1 MAKVSN
7 VMATKVAL
15 NLVEASKSIRNL
27 TTEVNASTKAWQA
40 QEASLKSAG
49 DYVGAAKARVEGLGN
64 AIDAQKAKIAAL
76 QEKQESMNNITQD
89 AAEKYLKLKDRI
101 DQLKSEQSSLDDVT
115 GKNKDKYEALGAE
128 ISQLESKQEKLNVG
142 TTKQAEI
149 YLRYGSQVDQAKAK
163 LASLEAQQQ
172 RAGAQLELQN
182 SGILKLNAT
191 MRTQS
196 ALFMAQA
203 ERLQAEGRQYQAMGV
218 QVNGLESKI
227 SQLRDIQQR
236 EMQMLDSTRQRMG
249 ENSQEYLKQATRV
262 EELGAKIA
270 QTRSKINELNETM
283 KATPHTWL
291 DGMSARLDS
300 LQGKADRVSHSFGS
314 MFLANTAANLFSD
327 ALATIRARFTELI
340 ASGMEYDVTQEKMLA
355 TWTTLTGSTD
365 KAQGMVDTVNN
376 LSVKMGQSVDTVDE
390 LEQGFYHLHSSKSQA
405 DGLTR
410 SMLNMADAVGLNS
423 QQINAVSQDMVHAM
437 ATGKVT
443 QGELNQ
449 IGAYFPMIDEKLAE
463 HYHTT
468 VAGMREIASA
478 GQLDADTFQQVFEQ
492 MGKGKYKEG
501 ADNMMG
507 TFFGMERTIK
517 ARVPALVGD
526 IEQPFKKM
534 SNPLLESVSK
544 WVSDKKTDALFTQ
557 FGKHLMKAFNQ
568 ITTAF
573 GGKKIDV
580 SDALTG
586 GMKAATR
593 GIDRLAKTISSHRAQ
608 IKEFFGLFKT
618 GSAAS
623 LKIFANVFLD
633 LSKVMLPVLD
643 VLSKYPKTTAAV
655 ITSFLLAGKAVKT
668 LSVANEALQL
678 TFKAVKFPF
687 SAIKKTRDGLK
698 ELPDKYN
705 RVSDSID
712 AYGNKLKKVPT
723 NVKTKVSVPVSAAK
737 AKISGYN
744 SKLKQVPKTVK
755 TKAIASTASAKGK
768 ISSFNATVKRVPS
781 RIKVKA
787 SAEVASAKISIKNLG
802 ATAKAAATTSASAFS
817 KIRLSAVT
825 SIRAIGVAARANPLG
840 ALITGIQIAAAAFG
854 FLYGHSKKF
863 RSFVNGLASSAK
875 SAMGKFGKAFES
887 GAKSAISWTSSM
899 WDRVK
904 KSYQQ
909 GQAQTQQQTL
919 QHARQ
924 QQKAWND
931 IRNNV
936 TNTAQDM
943 MHKAGN
949 TFSNGYN
956 DIINNTSNWRNNA
969 SNLWHDASNKILNTA
984 GDLRSNSTNI
994 LSNMHDKLSGIQ
1006 DTGLGHM
1013 LNGWKDHF
1021 SHVIETI
1028 TSNGSPIHD
1037 AFKGLLNGI
1046 LSPFENLINGIIK
1059 GINWVLDKVGGDS
1072 HKLGTFSIG
1081 KLANGT
1087 PGGGLLHDQVA
1098 LLNDGSGPNFQ
1109 EMVHFPSGETVM
1121 LPPERNLMM
1130 YLPAQT
1136 EVLDGERSAKL
1147 APLMG
1152 ISHYADGAVGDFFS
1166 SLWDKGKDVVDFAE
1180 DILKKPVNF
1189 MESVFKHFISGK
1201 SDNGGFFSVQLHTS
1215 LPVFFAKSMADW
1227 VKKEIDSLAIDA
1239 HGPVSRDQFAKIAES
1254 AARLMHQKISDSDI
1268 TRLYWQGF
1276 VESGDGANMGAG
1288 VDDHDGT
1295 GRPLGFYQYKRRT
1308 WNSWAVPGHTNINS
1322 ILDQTMAVLND
1333 SNWRS
1338 DLAPLG
1344 VRRGWGPTGHKM
1356 FANGGIAT
1364 QPSIF
1369 GEAGAEMAIP
1379 LDSMKSSRAWE
1390 LMRQVVTYYG
1400 GNNAASKTSTV
1411 DTQNLSQQIQELIE
1425 VGKAVLA
1432 VNGEQ
1437 VRAIKGING
1446 YDKTRVYH
1454 QQRTDMDLASFQSF
1468 V

>member
-1 MAKVSN
+1 MAKISN
-7 VMATKVAL
+7 IMATKVAL
-15 NLVEASKSIRNL
+15 DLVDASKSIRNL

-64 AIDAQKAKIAAL
+64 AIDAQKGKIAAL

-115 GKNKDKYEALGAE
+115 GKSKDKYEALGAE
-128 ISQLESKQEKLNVG
+128 ISRLEAQQSKLDVG
-142 TTKQAEI
+142 TVKQAET
-149 YLRYGSQVDQAKAK
+149 YLRYGTQVDQAKAK
-163 LASLEAQQQ
+163 LASMEAQQQ
-172 RAGAQLELQN
+172 RAEQQLELQN
-182 SGILKLNAT
+182 SGVLKLNAS
-191 MRTQS
+191 MLAQS
-196 ALFMAQA
+196 ALFMAHA

-227 SQLRDIQQR
+227 SQLREVQQR

-270 QTRSKINELNETM
+270 QTRSKISELNETM

-300 LQGKADRVSHSFGS
+300 LQGKADRVSYSFGS

-355 TWTTLTGSTD
+355 TWTTLTGS
-365 KAQGMVDTVNN
+365 AGEAHGMVDTVNN
-376 LSVKMGQSVDTVDE
+376 LSVKTGQAVDVVDE
-390 LEQGFYHLHSSKSQA
+390 LEQGFYHLHSSKEQA
-405 DGLTR
+405 DGLTS

-423 QQINAVSQDMVHAM
+423 EQINAVSQDMVHAM

-557 FGKHLMKAFNQ
+557 FGQHSMQAFNK

-573 GGKKIDV
+573 GGKKINV

-586 GMKAATR
+586 GMEAATR
-593 GIDRLAKTISSHRAQ
+593 GVDRFAKIISSHRAQ

-744 SKLKQVPKTVK
+744 SKLKQVPKAVK
-755 TKAIASTASAKGK
+755 TKTIASTASAKGK

-875 SAMGKFGKAFES
+875 SAMGHLGKAFES
-887 GAKSAISWTSSM
+887 GAKTAISWAGNM
-899 WDRVK
+899 WDHIK
-904 KSYQQ
+904 KSYQD
-909 GQAQTQQQTL
+909 GQAQTQKQTL

-924 QQKAWND
+924 QQQAWNSIKD
-931 IRNNV
+931 TTASIAKNMFDKLNV
-936 TNTAQDM
+936 L
-943 MHKAGN
+943 HGN
-949 TFSNGYN
+949 G
-956 DIINNTSNWRNNA
+956 
-969 SNLWHDASNKILNTA
+969 
-984 GDLRSNSTNI
+984 
-994 LSNMHDKLSGIQ
+994 LSN
-1006 DTGLGHM
+1006 M

-1021 SHVIETI
+1021 GKVINTI
-1028 TSNGSPIHD
+1028 KSNGSPLHN
-1037 AFKGLLNGI
+1037 AFRDILNGL
-1046 LSPFENLINGIIK
+1046 LSPFTNLINGIIK
-1059 GINWVLDKVGGDS
+1059 GINWVLDKVGGGS
-1072 HKLGTFSIG
+1072 HKLGTFTID

-1121 LPPERNLMM
+1121 LPPERNMM
-1130 YLPAQT
+1130 MFLPAQT

-1147 APLMG
+1147 APMMG

-1166 SLWDKGKDVVDFAE
+1166 GLWDKGKDVVDFAE
-1180 DILKKPVNF
+1180 NILKKPINF
-1189 MESVFKHFISGK
+1189 MESVFKHFVSGK

-1227 VKKEIDSLAIDA
+1227 VKKEINSLTVDA

-1254 AARLMHQKISDSDI
+1254 AARLMHQQISDSDI

-1295 GRPLGFYQYKRRT
+1295 GRPLGFYQYKRKT
-1308 WNSWAVPGHTNINS
+1308 WNAWAVPGHTNISS

-1344 VRRGWGPTGHKM
+1344 VKRGWGPTGHKM

-1400 GNNAASKTSTV
+1400 GHNTVSKTSTV

-1425 VGKAVLA
+1425 VSKAILA

-1437 VRAIKGING
+1437 VRAIKGIKG
-1446 YDKTRVYH
+1446 YDKVAAYK
-1454 QQRTDMDLASFQSF
+1454 QQRIDQTLTDYQAF
-1468 V
+1468 

>member
-1 MAKVSN
+1 MAKISN
-7 VMATKVAL
+7 IMATKVAL
-15 NLVEASKSIRNL
+15 DLVDASKSVRNL

-49 DYVGAAKARVEGLGN
+49 DYVGAAKARLEGLGS
-64 AIDAQKAKIAAL
+64 AIDAQKEKISAL
-76 QEKQESMNNITQD
+76 QEKQESMSNISQET
-89 AAEKYLKLKDRI
+89 AEKFLKLKERI
-101 DQLKSEQSSLDDVT
+101 DELKAEQASLDDVT
-115 GKNKDKYEALGAE
+115 GRNKDKYESLGAE
-128 ISQLESKQEKLNVG
+128 ISRLEDQQSKLNVG
-142 TTKQAEI
+142 TVKQAET
-149 YLRYGSQVDQAKAK
+149 YLRYGAQVDQAKAK
-163 LASLEAQQQ
+163 LASMEAQQQ
-172 RAGAQLELQN
+172 RAEQQLELQN
-182 SGILKLNAT
+182 SGVLKLNAS
-191 MRTQS
+191 MRAQS
-196 ALFMAQA
+196 ALFMAHA

-218 QVNGLESKI
+218 QVDGLESKI
-227 SQLRDIQQR
+227 NQLRAIQQR
-236 EMQMLDSTRQRMG
+236 EMQMLESTRQRMG

-262 EELGAKIA
+262 EELGTKIA

-314 MFLANTAANLFSD
+314 MFLANTAANLFSG
-327 ALATIRARFTELI
+327 ALATIHARFTELI

-376 LSVKMGQSVDTVDE
+376 LSVKTGQAVDVVDE
-390 LEQGFYHLHSSKSQA
+390 LEQGFYHLHSSKKQA
-405 DGLTR
+405 DGLTS
-410 SMLNMADAVGLNS
+410 SMLNMADAVGLNK
-423 QQINAVSQDMVHAM
+423 QQIGAVSQDMVHAM

-449 IGAYFPMIDEKLAE
+449 IGAYFPMIDEALAK
-463 HYHTT
+463 HYHTS
-468 VAGMREIASA
+468 VAGMRQIAHE
-478 GQLDADTFQQVFEQ
+478 GKLDADTFQQVFEQ
-492 MGKGKYKEG
+492 LGNGKYKKAAE
-501 ADNMMG
+501 NMMG

-526 IEQPFKKM
+526 IVEPFKTM

-544 WVSDKKTDALFTQ
+544 WVSDKRTDALFTQ
-557 FGKHLMKAFNQ
+557 FGQHLMQAFNQ

-573 GGKKIDV
+573 GGKKINV

-593 GIDRLAKTISSHRAQ
+593 AVDRFAKVVSSHHTQ
-608 IKEFFGLFKT
+608 IKEFFSSFKT

-623 LKIFANVFLD
+623 LKIFAGVMLD

-643 VLSKYPKTTAAV
+643 ELAKYPKTTAAV
-655 ITSFLLAGKAVKT
+655 ITSLLLASKAVKG
-668 LSVANEALQL
+668 LSVAVKGLQIMQ
-678 TFKAVKFPF
+678 TVGSTIGAFATK
-687 SAIKKTRDGLK
+687 IKNIPSRKITRIQVDGAKSTRDL
-698 ELPDKYN
+698 E
-705 RVSDSID
+705 
-712 AYGNKLKKVPT
+712 AYSRRLDR
-723 NVKTKVSVPVSAAK
+723 
-737 AKISGYN
+737 
-744 SKLKQVPKTVK
+744 VPKTK
-755 TKAIASTASAKGK
+755 TTKAIV
-768 ISSFNATVKRVPS
+768 N
-781 RIKVKA
+781 
-787 SAEVASAKISIKNLG
+787 
-802 ATAKAAATTSASAFS
+802 TTSAETSLTRLGTKATTAGKLGSSGLSLIGRGAKIASAGLDLVGGPAGG
-817 KIRLSAVT
+817 IM
-825 SIRAIGVAARANPLG
+825 
-840 ALITGIQIAAAAFG
+840 LIVQGLTLIYQ
-854 FLYGHSKKF
+854 HDKKF
-863 RSFVNGLASSAK
+863 RTFVNGLASSAK
-875 SAMGKFGKAFES
+875 SAMGKLGKAFES
-887 GAKSAISWTSSM
+887 GAKSAISWTSNM

-904 KSYQQ
+904 TSYQQ
-909 GQAQTQQQTL
+909 GQTQAQQQTL

-924 QQKAWND
+924 QQQAWNGIKD
-931 IRNNV
+931 TTASIAKNMFDKLNV
-936 TNTAQDM
+936 L
-943 MHKAGN
+943 H
-949 TFSNGYN
+949 SNG
-956 DIINNTSNWRNNA
+956 
-969 SNLWHDASNKILNTA
+969 L
-984 GDLRSNSTNI
+984 GD
-994 LSNMHDKLSGIQ
+994 
-1006 DTGLGHM
+1006 M

-1021 SHVIETI
+1021 GKVISTI

-1037 AFKGLLNGI
+1037 AFKGILNG
-1046 LSPFENLINGIIK
+1046 LLGPFANLINGIIK

-1072 HKLGTFSIG
+1072 HKLGTFTID

-1098 LLNDGSGPNFQ
+1098 LLNDGSGPNYQ

-1147 APLMG
+1147 APMMG

-1180 DILKKPVNF
+1180 DILKKPVDF

-1227 VKKEIDSLAIDA
+1227 VKKEIDSLAVDA

-1344 VRRGWGPTGHKM
+1344 VKRGWGPTGHKM
-1356 FANGGIAT
+1356 FADGGIAT

-1400 GNNAASKTSTV
+1400 GNNATSKTSTV
-1411 DTQNLSQQIQELIE
+1411 DTRDLSQQIQELIE

-1437 VRAIKGING
+1437 VRAIKGIKG
-1446 YDKTRVYH
+1446 YDKVTAYK
-1454 QQRTDMDLASFQSF
+1454 QQRIDQTLADYQAF
-1468 V
+1468 

>member
-1 MAKVSN
+1 MAKISN

-15 NLVEASKSIRNL
+15 DLVEASKSIRNL

-101 DQLKSEQSSLDDVT
+101 DQLKSEQSILDDVT

-128 ISQLESKQEKLNVG
+128 ISRLESKQEKLNVG

-163 LASLEAQQQ
+163 LASMEAQQQ
-172 RAGAQLELQN
+172 RAESQLELQN

-203 ERLQAEGRQYQAMGV
+203 ERLQAEGHQYQAMGV

-227 SQLRDIQQR
+227 SQLREVQQR

-262 EELGAKIA
+262 EELGVKIA
-270 QTRSKINELNETM
+270 QTRSKISELNETM

-300 LQGKADRVSHSFGS
+300 LQGKADRVSYSFGS

-355 TWTTLTGSTD
+355 TWTTLTGS
-365 KAQGMVDTVNN
+365 AGEAHGMVDTVNN
-376 LSVKMGQSVDTVDE
+376 LSVKTGQAVDVVDE
-390 LEQGFYHLHSSKSQA
+390 LEQGFYHLHSSKEQA
-405 DGLTR
+405 DGLTS

-423 QQINAVSQDMVHAM
+423 QQIGAVSQDMVHAM

-449 IGAYFPMIDEKLAE
+449 IGAYFPMIDEALAD

-468 VAGMREIASA
+468 VAGMREMASA

-492 MGKGKYKEG
+492 LGNGKYKE
-501 ADNMMG
+501 AAENMMG

-526 IEQPFKKM
+526 IVEPFKTM
-534 SNPLLESVSK
+534 SNPLLKSVSK
-544 WVSDKKTDALFTQ
+544 WVSDKKTEKLFTQ
-557 FGKHLMKAFNQ
+557 FGKHLMKAFNK

-593 GIDRLAKTISSHRAQ
+593 GVDRFAKIISSHRAQ

-655 ITSFLLAGKAVKT
+655 ITSFLLVGKAVKT
-668 LSVANEALQL
+668 LSAANEALQL
-678 TFKAVKFPF
+678 SFKAIRFPF

-723 NVKTKVSVPVSAAK
+723 NVKTKVSAPVSAAK
-737 AKISGYN
+737 AKIGGYN
-744 SKLKQVPKTVK
+744 NKLKQVPKAVK

-825 SIRAIGVAARANPLG
+825 SIKAIGVAARANPLG
-840 ALITGIQIAAAAFG
+840 ALITGIQIAAAAFS

-863 RSFVNGLASSAK
+863 RNFVNGLASSAK
-875 SAMGKFGKAFES
+875 TAMGHLGKAFES
-887 GAKSAISWTSSM
+887 GAKTAVSWAGNM
-899 WDRVK
+899 WDHVK
-904 KSYQQ
+904 KSYQD
-909 GQAQTQQQTL
+909 GQAQTQKQTL

-924 QQKAWND
+924 QQQAWSNIKD
-931 IRNNV
+931 TTASIAKNMFDKLNV
-936 TNTAQDM
+936 L
-943 MHKAGN
+943 HGN
-949 TFSNGYN
+949 G
-956 DIINNTSNWRNNA
+956 
-969 SNLWHDASNKILNTA
+969 
-984 GDLRSNSTNI
+984 
-994 LSNMHDKLSGIQ
+994 LSN
-1006 DTGLGHM
+1006 M

-1021 SHVIETI
+1021 GKVIGTI
-1028 TSNGSPIHD
+1028 TSNDGPIHN
-1037 AFKGLLNGI
+1037 AFKGLLNGL
-1046 LSPFENLINGIIK
+1046 LSPFSNLINGIIK

-1072 HKLGTFSIG
+1072 HKLGTFTID

-1121 LPPERNLMM
+1121 LPPERNMM
-1130 YLPAQT
+1130 MFLPAQT
-1136 EVLDGERSAKL
+1136 EVLDGERSAQL
-1147 APLMG
+1147 APMLGMN
-1152 ISHYADGAVGDFFS
+1152 HYADGAVGDFFS
-1166 SLWDKGKDVVDFAE
+1166 GLWNKGKDVVDFAE
-1180 DILKKPVNF
+1180 DILKKPINF
-1189 MESVFKHFISGK
+1189 MESVFKHFVSGK

-1227 VKKEIDSLAIDA
+1227 VKKEINSLTVDA

-1254 AARLMHQKISDSDI
+1254 AARLMHQQISDSDI

-1295 GRPLGFYQYKRRT
+1295 GRPLGFYQYKRKT
-1308 WNSWAVPGHTNINS
+1308 WNAWAVPGHTNISS

-1344 VRRGWGPTGHKM
+1344 VKRGWGPTGHKM

-1390 LMRQVVTYYG
+1390 LMQQVVSYYA
-1400 GNNAASKTSTV
+1400 GNNATQSSTTI
-1411 DTQNLSQQIQELIE
+1411 DTRNLSQQIQELIE
-1425 VGKAVLA
+1425 IGQAVLS
-1432 VNGEQ
+1432 VNHEQ
-1437 VRAIKGING
+1437 VQAIHGIKG
-1446 YDKTRVYH
+1446 YDKVSAYK
-1454 QQRTDMDLASFQSF
+1454 QQRIDQTLANYQAF
-1468 V
+1468 

>member
-1 MAKVSN
+1 MAKISN

-15 NLVEASKSIRNL
+15 DLVDASKSVRNL

-49 DYVGAAKARVEGLGN
+49 DYVGAAKARLDGLGS
-64 AIDAQKAKIAAL
+64 AIDAQKEKISAL
-76 QEKQESMNNITQD
+76 QEKQESMSNISQET
-89 AAEKYLKLKDRI
+89 AEKFLKLKERI
-101 DQLKSEQSSLDDVT
+101 EQLKAEQASLDDVT
-115 GKNKDKYEALGAE
+115 GRNKEKYESLGAE
-128 ISQLESKQEKLNVG
+128 ISRLENQQSKLNVG
-142 TTKQAEI
+142 TVKQAET
-149 YLRYGSQVDQAKAK
+149 YLRYGAQVDQAKAK
-163 LASLEAQQQ
+163 LASMEAQQQ
-172 RAGAQLELQN
+172 RAEQQLELQN
-182 SGILKLNAT
+182 SGVLKLNAS
-191 MRTQS
+191 MRAQS
-196 ALFMAQA
+196 ALFMAHA
-203 ERLQAEGRQYQAMGV
+203 DRLQAEGRQYQAMGV
-218 QVNGLESKI
+218 QVNGLENKI
-227 SQLRDIQQR
+227 NQLRDIQQR
-236 EMQMLDSTRQRMG
+236 EMQMLESTRQRMG
-249 ENSQEYLKQATRV
+249 ESSQEYLKQATRV
-262 EELGAKIA
+262 EELGTKIA
-270 QTRSKINELNETM
+270 QTRSKINELNEAM

-291 DGMSARLDS
+291 DGMSARLDG

-314 MFLANTAANLFSD
+314 MFLANTAANVFSG
-327 ALATIRARFTELI
+327 ALATIQAHFTELI
-340 ASGMEYDVTQEKMLA
+340 ASGQEYDVTQQKMVA
-355 TWTTLTGSTD
+355 TWDTLTGSAD
-365 KAQGMVDTVNN
+365 KAQDMVNTVNN
-376 LSVKMGQSVDTVDE
+376 LSVKTGQAVDVVDE
-390 LEQGFYHLHSSKSQA
+390 LEQGFYHLHSSKKQA
-405 DGLTR
+405 DGLTS

-449 IGAYFPMIDEKLAE
+449 IGAYFPMIDEALAK
-463 HYHTT
+463 HYHTS
-468 VAGMREIASA
+468 VAGMRQIAHA
-478 GQLDADTFQQVFEQ
+478 GKLDADTFQQVFEQ
-492 MGKGKYKEG
+492 LGNGKYKEA

-517 ARVPALVGD
+517 SRMPALVGD
-526 IEQPFKKM
+526 IEQPFMQM
-534 SNPLLESVSK
+534 SNPLLKSVSK
-544 WVSDKKTDALFTQ
+544 WVSDKRTDALFTQ
-557 FGKHLMKAFNQ
+557 FGQHLMQAFNQ

-573 GGKKIDV
+573 GGKKINV

-586 GMKAATR
+586 GMEAATR
-593 GIDRLAKTISSHRAQ
+593 AVDRFANVVSSHHTQ
-608 IKEFFGLFKT
+608 IKEFFDSFKT

-623 LKIFANVFLD
+623 LKIFANVMLD

-643 VLSKYPKTTAAV
+643 ELAKYPKTTAAV
-655 ITSFLLAGKAVKT
+655 VTSLLLASKAVKG
-668 LSVANEALQL
+668 LSVAVKGLQIMR
-678 TFKAVKFPF
+678 TVGSTIGSFATK
-687 SAIKKTRDGLK
+687 IKSIPSRKITRIQVDGAKSTRDL
-698 ELPDKYN
+698 E
-705 RVSDSID
+705 
-712 AYGNKLKKVPT
+712 AYSRRLDRIPKS
-723 NVKTKVSVPVSAAK
+723 KT
-737 AKISGYN
+737 
-744 SKLKQVPKTVK
+744 
-755 TKAIASTASAKGK
+755 TKAIVNTASAETSLTRLGTK
-768 ISSFNATVKRVPS
+768 ATVAGKLGSSGLSLIGRGAK
-781 RIKVKA
+781 IA
-787 SAEVASAKISIKNLG
+787 SAG
-802 ATAKAAATTSASAFS
+802 
-817 KIRLSAVT
+817 LSLVGGPAGG
-825 SIRAIGVAARANPLG
+825 IM
-840 ALITGIQIAAAAFG
+840 LIVQGLTLIYQ
-854 FLYGHSKKF
+854 HDKKF
-863 RSFVNGLASSAK
+863 RKFVNGLASSAK
-875 SAMGKFGKAFES
+875 SAMGKMGKAFES
-887 GAKSAISWTSSM
+887 GAKSAISWTSNM

-936 TNTAQDM
+936 TNTTQDM
-943 MHKAGN
+943 MRKAGN
-949 TFSNGYN
+949 AFSNGYN

-969 SNLWHDASNKILNTA
+969 SSLWHDASSKILNTA
-984 GDLRSNSTNI
+984 SDLRSNSTNI

-1072 HKLGTFSIG
+1072 HQLGTFSIG

-1098 LLNDGSGPNFQ
+1098 LLNDGSGPNYQ

-1130 YLPAQT
+1130 YLPAKT
-1136 EVLDGERSAKL
+1136 EVLDGERSAQL
-1147 APLMG
+1147 APMMG
-1152 ISHYADGAVGDFFS
+1152 INRYANGTVGDFFS
-1166 SLWDKGKDVVDFAE
+1166 GLWDKGKDVVDFAE
-1180 DILKKPVNF
+1180 DILKKPVDF
-1189 MESVFKHFISGK
+1189 MESVFNHFISGK

-1227 VKKEIDSLAIDA
+1227 VKKQFQEMADPAGSGVDRWRPYVVRALDMLHLSSSLVGRVLKQIQTESGGNPKALGGDDGLSDGRAMGLMQVKPPTFAAYKLPGHNNIWNGFDNLLAGLNYARHRYGDSLSFLGQG
-1239 HGPVSRDQFAKIAES
+1239 HG
-1254 AARLMHQKISDSDI
+1254 
-1268 TRLYWQGF
+1268 Y
-1276 VESGDGANMGAG
+1276 
-1288 VDDHDGT
+1288 
-1295 GRPLGFYQYKRRT
+1295 
-1308 WNSWAVPGHTNINS
+1308 
-1322 ILDQTMAVLND
+1322 
-1333 SNWRS
+1333 
-1338 DLAPLG
+1338 
-1344 VRRGWGPTGHKM
+1344 
-1356 FANGGIAT
+1356 ANGGIAT

-1390 LMRQVVTYYG
+1390 LMRQVVAYYG
-1400 GNNAASKTSTV
+1400 GNNASQTTTI
-1411 DTQNLSQQIQELIE
+1411 DTRNLSQQIQELIE

-1454 QQRTDMDLASFQSF
+1454 QQRTDMDLANFQSF

>member
-1 MAKVSN
+1 MAKISN

-15 NLVEASKSIRNL
+15 DLVEASKSIRNL

-128 ISQLESKQEKLNVG
+128 ISRLESKQEKLDVG
-142 TTKQAEI
+142 TVKQAET
-149 YLRYGSQVDQAKAK
+149 YLRYGAQVDQAKAK
-163 LASLEAQQQ
+163 LASMEAQQQ
-172 RAGAQLELQN
+172 RAEQQLELQN
-182 SGILKLNAT
+182 SGVLKLNAS
-191 MRTQS
+191 MRAQS
-196 ALFMAQA
+196 ALFMAHA

-227 SQLRDIQQR
+227 SQLREVQQR

-355 TWTTLTGSTD
+355 TWTTLTGS
-365 KAQGMVDTVNN
+365 AGEAHGMVDTVNS
-376 LSVKMGQSVDTVDE
+376 LSVKTGQAVDVVDE

-405 DGLTR
+405 DGLTS

-423 QQINAVSQDMVHAM
+423 QQISAVSQDMVHAM

-449 IGAYFPMIDEKLAE
+449 IGAYFPMIDEKLAD

-468 VAGMREIASA
+468 VAGMREMASA

-492 MGKGKYKEG
+492 LGNGKYKE
-501 ADNMMG
+501 AAENMMG

-526 IEQPFKKM
+526 IVEPFKTM
-534 SNPLLESVSK
+534 SNPLLKSVSK
-544 WVSDKKTDALFTQ
+544 WVSDKKTEKLFTQ
-557 FGKHLMKAFNQ
+557 FGKHLMKAFNK

-580 SDALTG
+580 SDALTS
-586 GMKAATR
+586 GMEAATR
-593 GIDRLAKTISSHRAQ
+593 GVDRFAKIISSHRAQ

-678 TFKAVKFPF
+678 TFKAIKFPF

-723 NVKTKVSVPVSAAK
+723 NVKTKVSAPVSAAK
-737 AKISGYN
+737 AKIGGYN
-744 SKLKQVPKTVK
+744 NKLKQVPKAVK

-802 ATAKAAATTSASAFS
+802 ATAKAAATTSANAFS

-825 SIRAIGVAARANPLG
+825 SIKAIGVAARANPLG
-840 ALITGIQIAAAAFG
+840 ALITGIQIAAAAFS

-863 RSFVNGLASSAK
+863 RNFVNGLASSAK
-875 SAMGKFGKAFES
+875 SAMGHLGKAFES
-887 GAKSAISWTSSM
+887 GAKTAISWAGNM
-899 WDRVK
+899 WDHVK
-904 KSYQQ
+904 KSYQD
-909 GQAQTQQQTL
+909 GQAQTQKQTL

-924 QQKAWND
+924 QQQAWSNIKD
-931 IRNNV
+931 TTASIAKNMFDKLNV
-936 TNTAQDM
+936 L
-943 MHKAGN
+943 HGN
-949 TFSNGYN
+949 G
-956 DIINNTSNWRNNA
+956 
-969 SNLWHDASNKILNTA
+969 
-984 GDLRSNSTNI
+984 
-994 LSNMHDKLSGIQ
+994 LSN
-1006 DTGLGHM
+1006 M

-1021 SHVIETI
+1021 GKVIGTI
-1028 TSNGSPIHD
+1028 TSNDGPIHN
-1037 AFKGLLNGI
+1037 AFKGLLNGL
-1046 LSPFENLINGIIK
+1046 LSPFSNLINGIIK

-1072 HKLGTFSIG
+1072 HKLGTFTIG

-1087 PGGGLLHDQVA
+1087 PGGGLLHDQIA
-1098 LLNDGSGPNFQ
+1098 LLNDGSGPNYQ

-1147 APLMG
+1147 APMMG

-1166 SLWDKGKDVVDFAE
+1166 GLWSKGKDVVDFAE
-1180 DILKKPVNF
+1180 DILKKPINF

-1227 VKKEIDSLAIDA
+1227 VKKEINNLTVDA

-1308 WNSWAVPGHTNINS
+1308 WNSWAVPGHTNISS

-1344 VRRGWGPTGHKM
+1344 VKRGWGPTGHKM

-1379 LDSMKSSRAWE
+1379 LDTMKSSRAWE
-1390 LMRQVVTYYG
+1390 LMQQVVSYYA
-1400 GNNAASKTSTV
+1400 GNNATQSSTTI
-1411 DTQNLSQQIQELIE
+1411 DTRNLSQQIQELIE

>member
-1 MAKVSN
+1 MAKISN

-15 NLVEASKSIRNL
+15 DLVDASKSVRNL

-40 QEASLKSAG
+40 QEASLRSAG
-49 DYVGAAKARVEGLGN
+49 DYVGAAKARLDGLGS
-64 AIDAQKAKIAAL
+64 AIDAQKEKISAL
-76 QEKQESMNNITQD
+76 QEKQESMSNVSQET
-89 AAEKYLKLKDRI
+89 AEKFLKLKERI
-101 DQLKSEQSSLDDVT
+101 EQLKAEQSSLDDIT
-115 GKNKDKYEALGAE
+115 GRNKEKYESLGAE
-128 ISQLESKQEKLNVG
+128 INRLEAQQSKLNVG
-142 TTKQAEI
+142 TVKQAET
-149 YLRYGSQVDQAKAK
+149 YLRYGAQVDQAKAK
-163 LASLEAQQQ
+163 LASMEAQQQ
-172 RAGAQLELQN
+172 RAEQQLELQN
-182 SGILKLNAT
+182 SGVLKLNAS
-191 MRTQS
+191 MRAQS
-196 ALFMAQA
+196 ALFMAHA

-218 QVNGLESKI
+218 QVDGLENKI
-227 SQLRDIQQR
+227 SQLREIQQR
-236 EMQMLDSTRQRMG
+236 EMQMLESTRQRMG

-262 EELGAKIA
+262 EELGTKIA
-270 QTRSKINELNETM
+270 QTRSKINELNEAM

-291 DGMSARLDS
+291 DGMSSRLDS

-314 MFLANTAANLFSD
+314 MFLANTAANLFSG
-327 ALATIRARFTELI
+327 ALATINAHFTELI

-355 TWTTLTGSTD
+355 TWDTLTGSTD

-376 LSVKMGQSVDTVDE
+376 LSLKTGQAVDTVDE
-390 LEQGFYHLHSSKSQA
+390 LEQGFYHLNSSKSQA
-405 DGLTR
+405 DGLTS
-410 SMLNMADAVGLNS
+410 SMLNMADAVGLNK
-423 QQINAVSQDMVHAM
+423 QQIGAVSQDMVHAM

-449 IGAYFPMIDEKLAE
+449 IGAYFPMIDKALAD
-463 HYHTT
+463 HYHTS
-468 VAGMREIASA
+468 VAGMRQIAHA
-478 GQLDADTFQQVFEQ
+478 GKLDADTFQQVFEQ
-492 MGKGKYKEG
+492 LGNGKYKDAAEK
-501 ADNMMG
+501 MMG
-507 TFFGMERTIK
+507 TFFGMERTIQ
-517 ARVPALVGD
+517 ARVPALVGK
-526 IEQPFKKM
+526 IVKPFKTM

-544 WVSDKKTDALFTQ
+544 WVSDKKTEKLFTQ
-557 FGKHLMKAFNQ
+557 FGKHLMKAFNKV
-568 ITTAF
+568 TTAF

-580 SDALTG
+580 SDALTS

-593 GIDRLAKTISSHRAQ
+593 AVDRFAKVVSSHHTQ
-608 IKEFFGLFKT
+608 IKEFFSSFKT

-623 LKIFANVFLD
+623 LKIFADVMLD

-643 VLSKYPKTTAAV
+643 ELAKYPKTTAAV
-655 ITSFLLAGKAVKT
+655 ITSLLLASKAVKG
-668 LSVANEALQL
+668 LSVAVKGLQIMQ
-678 TFKAVKFPF
+678 TVGSTIGAFATK
-687 SAIKKTRDGLK
+687 IKNIPSRKITRIQVDGAKSTRDL
-698 ELPDKYN
+698 E
-705 RVSDSID
+705 
-712 AYGNKLKKVPT
+712 AYSRRLDR
-723 NVKTKVSVPVSAAK
+723 
-737 AKISGYN
+737 
-744 SKLKQVPKTVK
+744 VPKTK
-755 TKAIASTASAKGK
+755 TTKAIVNTASAETSLTRLGTKATTAGK
-768 ISSFNATVKRVPS
+768 LGSSGLSMIGR
-781 RIKVKA
+781 
-787 SAEVASAKISIKNLG
+787 SAKI
-802 ATAKAAATTSASAFS
+802 ASAGLDLVGGPAGG
-817 KIRLSAVT
+817 IM
-825 SIRAIGVAARANPLG
+825 
-840 ALITGIQIAAAAFG
+840 LIVQCLTLVYQ
-854 FLYGHSKKF
+854 HDKKF
-863 RSFVNGLASSAK
+863 RTFVNGLASSAK
-875 SAMGKFGKAFES
+875 TAMGKMGKAFES
-887 GAKSAISWTSSM
+887 GAKSAISWTSNM
-899 WDRVK
+899 WNRVK
-904 KSYQQ
+904 KNYQQ

-924 QQKAWND
+924 QQKVWND

-936 TNTAQDM
+936 TNTTQDM

-949 TFSNGYN
+949 FFSNGYN
-956 DIINNTSNWRNNA
+956 DIINSTSNWRTNA
-969 SNLWHDASNKILNTA
+969 SNLWHDASNKIQNTA
-984 GDLRSNSTNI
+984 SDLRTNSTNI
-994 LSNMHDKLSGIQ
+994 LSNMHDKLSDIQ

-1021 SHVIETI
+1021 GHVIETI

-1072 HKLGTFSIG
+1072 HQLGTFSIG

-1130 YLPAQT
+1130 YLPART

-1152 ISHYADGAVGDFFS
+1152 ISHYADGAVGDFFAG
-1166 SLWDKGKDVVDFAE
+1166 LWDKGKDVVDFAE
-1180 DILKKPVNF
+1180 DILKKPVDF

-1201 SDNGGFFSVQLHTS
+1201 SDNGSFFSVQLHTS

-1227 VKKEIDSLAIDA
+1227 VKKEIDSLAVDA

-1295 GRPLGFYQYKRRT
+1295 GRPLGFYQYKRST
-1308 WNSWAVPGHTNINS
+1308 WNSWAVPGHTNISS

-1344 VRRGWGPTGHKM
+1344 VKRGWGPTGHKM
-1356 FANGGIAT
+1356 FADGGIAT

-1390 LMRQVVTYYG
+1390 LMRQVVAYYG
-1400 GNNAASKTSTV
+1400 GNNATQTATI